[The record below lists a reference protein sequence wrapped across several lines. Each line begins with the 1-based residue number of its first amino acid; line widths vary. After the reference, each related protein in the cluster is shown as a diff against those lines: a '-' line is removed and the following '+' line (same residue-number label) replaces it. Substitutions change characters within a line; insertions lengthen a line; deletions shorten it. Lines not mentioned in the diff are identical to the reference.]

1 MSTVEKALKKYIEY
15 PESDGEPMGE
25 TDKHRDLTME
35 LILTLRFF
43 FQRKKNVYVSG
54 DLMMYYEEG
63 EPSKMISPDVF
74 VVFGV
79 PKGERRVYKFWD
91 EGRAPDVAVEISS
104 RKTWKEDYEK
114 KLKLYA
120 ELGIKEYFIFD
131 PEYPRRRRA
140 FSAYRL
146 SGNRYIELLI
156 TNGRVKSNVL
166 GLELVDTGETL
177 RLYNPRTKKFL
188 PTEAERVEAL
198 LQSEKALQESKAE
211 LQRLES
217 ERQAEA
223 EARQKAER
231 ELAQLRA
238 ELERLRTRK

>member
-25 TDKHRDLTME
+25 TDKHRKLIME
-35 LILTLRFF
+35 LILTLEFF

-54 DLMMYYEEG
+54 DLMMYYVEG
-63 EPSKMISPDVF
+63 DPSKVISPDVF
-74 VVFGV
+74 VVFGI
-79 PKGERRVYKFWD
+79 PKGDRRVYKFWE
-91 EGRAPDVAVEISS
+91 EGHSPEIAMEISS
-104 RKTWKEDYEK
+104 RKTPKEDFDK

-120 ELGIKEYFIFD
+120 ELGGKEYFIFD

-140 FSAYRL
+140 LSAYRL

-177 RLYNPRTKKFL
+177 RLYNSRAKKFL

-198 LQSEKALQESKAE
+198 LQSESVI
-211 LQRLES
+211 QRLEA

-238 ELERLRTRK
+238 ELERLRNRK